1 VTAPPDFLSILALSV
16 VLLSACGGTPSSP
29 PDSRP
34 APNAGESTPSA
45 AGPVNEHPGSISGRI
60 IGADSGV
67 EWKIGV
73 MEFRATDPEV
83 VMLTAGSV
91 RPDRSFEIKL
101 PPVKFD
107 VPYVVVAFRD
117 GNRNN
122 VIDQGE
128 DFVGGKSE
136 APGYSGKNL
145 FLFTEG
151 GTFVG
156 DRSWDLSEIEFVI
169 DVSL

>member
-1 VTAPPDFLSILALSV
+1 VATAPIP
-16 VLLSACGGTPSSP
+16 GGSGAIS
-29 PDSRP
+29 
-34 APNAGESTPSA
+34 N
-45 AGPVNEHPGSISGRI
+45 PGKVSGRI
-60 IGADSGV
+60 VGADSGV
-67 EWKIGV
+67 EWKIGI

-83 VMLTAGSV
+83 VMLTAGPV
-91 RPDRSFEIKL
+91 GPDHAFEIIL
-101 PPVKFD
+101 PAAKFD

-117 GNRNN
+117 GNGNGM
-122 VIDQGE
+122 IDPGE
-128 DFVGGKSE
+128 DFIGGRSE